1 MKKLSL
7 LLLVFIFQHAAVLA
21 CEVCKKQQPKLLQG
35 ISHGAGPQSNWDY
48 VIVWAAVIIV
58 LATLFY
64 SIKWLIRP
72 GEENTDHIKRTI
84 LN

>member
-1 MKKLSL
+1 MKKVIL
-7 LLLVFIFQHAAVLA
+7 LIFVFIFQHAAVFA

-48 VIVWAAVIIV
+48 VIVWSAVIIV
-58 LATLFY
+58 VATLFY
-64 SIKWLIRP
+64 SIKWLVKP
-72 GEENTDHIKRTI
+72 GEEGNEHIKRTI